1 MGLGDDQLERDSGA
15 QSGVPAS
22 SDRDLMHT
30 AVRLLAMREHSQ
42 KELVTKLTK
51 RGWPESA
58 VIACVERLSDDG
70 LQSDQRYA
78 EGLIRSRVSKG
89 YGPLRVR
96 MELAERGVERAV
108 VEATLQAAAVD
119 WLAVASD
126 WYARR
131 YGETPIID
139 LKERSRRHQALP
151 RRGFDASIGRELL
164 D

>member
-1 MGLGDDQLERDSGA
+1 
-15 QSGVPAS
+15 
-22 SDRDLMHT
+22 MHT

-51 RGWPESA
+51 RGWSEHA
-58 VIACVERLSDDG
+58 VIACVERLSDEG
-70 LQSDQRYA
+70 LQSDQRYT

-96 MELAERGVERAV
+96 MELLERGVERAV
-108 VEATLQAAAVD
+108 VEAALRAAAVD
-119 WLAVASD
+119 WLAVAGE

-131 YGETPIID
+131 YGEAPIID
-139 LKERSRRHQALP
+139 MKERGRRHQALA
-151 RRGFDASIGRELL
+151 RRGFDASISRELL